1 MKGNSMRIIDTKF
14 YDDVKYVEQVYKIK
28 LDKPILFEYTEKS
41 HMKLIPESDIDHL
54 YKFGAIVRHPFLKVL
69 VYFSQ
74 EDFGKIFSN
83 KESDEY
89 KYFNILLDEIN
100 LRISKNNIDELPEIL
115 SANSLL

>member
-1 MKGNSMRIIDTKF
+1 MKGNFMRIIDTKF
-14 YDDVKYVEQVYKIK
+14 YDDVKYLETVYKIK

-54 YKFGAIVRHPFLKVL
+54 YKFGAILRHPFLNNF

-74 EDFGKIFSN
+74 EDFGKIFN
-83 KESDEY
+83 DKESNEH
-89 KYFNILLDEIN
+89 KYFHVLLDEIN